1 MTLCAFNG
9 DDPAGRDLA
18 RSSPGRV
25 VTFGFGAADI
35 TPELYASDRAG
46 ISMRLNGH
54 DLRFPLIGRH
64 NAENVLAAAAIIGG
78 ILPSEGAAVH
88 LQNVRPL
95 PGRLERLPTPAG
107 IDVYL
112 DQPYMPANIEAS
124 LAAVRE
130 FAGSRRIVCVIGCAG
145 GVDRALR
152 PLRATAAVNAADFC
166 ILTIDDPRDEHPG
179 SIVMDMLKGV
189 RDAAPDRWKTILHRP
204 TAIATAIR
212 EASPDGIVVLMGR
225 RANGAELRND
235 DRHLA
240 MDVLHELVA

>member
-1 MTLCAFNG
+1 M
-9 DDPAGRDLA
+9 
-18 RSSPGRV
+18 
-25 VTFGFGAADI
+25 
-35 TPELYASDRAG
+35 
-46 ISMRLNGH
+46 
-54 DLRFPLIGRH
+54 
-64 NAENVLAAAAIIGG
+64 
-78 ILPSEGAAVH
+78 
-88 LQNVRPL
+88 
-95 PGRLERLPTPAG
+95 
-107 IDVYL
+107 
-112 DQPYMPANIEAS
+112 
-124 LAAVRE
+124 RE

-225 RANGAELRND
+225 RANGAELRDD